1 MELDI
6 TGQLNKVVIGAT
18 GLPAIIQQVQI
29 VCATQV
35 GTLPLDRAF
44 GVQVDY
50 LDMPLPVAKAK
61 ATASVIS
68 GIETYVPGVSVLS
81 VSWTRDDDAALDGKL
96 IPVVRI
102 KINES

>member
-1 MELDI
+1 MELNI
-6 TGQLNKVVIGAT
+6 RGQLGKVVIGAT

-44 GVQVDY
+44 GVQADY

-68 GIETYVPGVSVLS
+68 GIGKYVPGVQVLS
-81 VSWTRDDDAALDGKL
+81 VSWVADTDAAQNGKL

>member
-35 GTLPLDRAF
+35 GSLPLDRAF
-44 GVQVDY
+44 GVEADY

-61 ATASVIS
+61 ATASIIKGV
-68 GIETYVPGVSVLS
+68 EKYVPAVSVLA
-81 VSWTRDDDAALDGKL
+81 VNWVEDTQAAIDGTL
-96 IPVVRI
+96 IPLVRVQI
-102 KINES
+102 HEI